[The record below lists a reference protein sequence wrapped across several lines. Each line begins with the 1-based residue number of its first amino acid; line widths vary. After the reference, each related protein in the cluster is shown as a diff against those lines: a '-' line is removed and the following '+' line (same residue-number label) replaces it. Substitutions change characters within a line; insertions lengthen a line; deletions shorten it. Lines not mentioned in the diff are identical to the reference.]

1 MMNLKTLT
9 VVGGGT
15 AGLISALLL
24 KKRFPSLN
32 ISLIKSDII
41 NTIGVGEGSTEHWSD
56 FINYCDISYIDLIKE
71 CDATIKL
78 GVLFENWTPKKY
90 CHQISSLMNETTTN
104 QYLLL
109 YGYYISKNFDQIELS
124 NPGYKDNTIFK
135 HFLDNKI
142 SPSHQF
148 HFNTNKLNIFLQKKC
163 QERGIK
169 IITDTITGVNLCPFK
184 DNIENIYSKTK
195 FYKSD
200 FYIDSSGF
208 QRLLISK
215 LGAKWQSYK
224 KFLKMKEA
232 IIFPTEDKE
241 NYNVYTTAKA
251 MDNGWMF
258 QIPTYERQ
266 GNGYIFDSDYI
277 NAEQAKEEVEKLLNT
292 KIEVTKN
299 IKFDPGALDKTWIKN
314 CVAVGLSAS
323 FLEPLEATAIGTTI
337 NQIFLLFNYLTNYN
351 EFDIND
357 YNKNVN
363 DIMNN
368 SKDFV
373 ILHYMVRKNNSQ
385 FWIDLQNTFLPTD
398 SLNEKLH
405 KWYFRLP
412 IREDIEK
419 CNYCLFS
426 EVNYISV
433 LHGLNLF
440 NLENIKKE
448 YESYDEHTKKI
459 AENTVKRNSEI
470 YKSEKIKHKEYLN
483 YIRNLQ

>member
-1 MMNLKTLT
+1 MNLKTLT

-24 KKRFPSLN
+24 KKRFPNLN
-32 ISLIKSDII
+32 ISLIKSDTI

-78 GVLFENWTPKKY
+78 GALFENWTEKKY
-90 CHQISSLMNETTTN
+90 YHQVSSLINTTTIN
-104 QYLLL
+104 QYMLM
-109 YGYYISKNFDQIELS
+109 YGYYISKNFNQLELADPS
-124 NPGYKDNTIFK
+124 YKNNTIFK
-135 HFLDNKI
+135 YFLDNKI
-142 SPSHQF
+142 SPSYQF
-148 HFNTNKLNIFLQKKC
+148 HFNANKIINFLEKKC
-163 QERGIK
+163 KERNIK
-169 IITDTITGVNLCPFK
+169 IITDTIIGVNICSFK
-184 DNIENIYSKTK
+184 GNIENIYSEKK

-208 QRLLISK
+208 KKILISK
-215 LGAKWQSYK
+215 LGVKWMSYK
-224 KFLKMKEA
+224 KHLKMKEV
-232 IIFPTEDKE
+232 IVFPTEDTE
-241 NYNVYTTAKA
+241 NYNTYSLSKA
-251 MDNGWMF
+251 MDYGWMF
-258 QIPTYERQ
+258 EIPTYGRQ

-277 NAEQAKEEVEKLLNT
+277 NVDQAKNEIEKLLNK
-292 KIEVTKN
+292 KINIAKH
-299 IKFDPGALDKTWIKN
+299 IKFDPGCLNEFWVKN

-351 EFDIND
+351 DFDIKD

-363 DIMNN
+363 DIVNN

-373 ILHYMVRKNNSQ
+373 LLHYMVRKNNSQ
-385 FWIDLQNTFLPTD
+385 FWIDLQNTLLPTD

-433 LHGLNLF
+433 LYGLNLF

-459 AENTVKRNSEI
+459 AENIVKRNSEI